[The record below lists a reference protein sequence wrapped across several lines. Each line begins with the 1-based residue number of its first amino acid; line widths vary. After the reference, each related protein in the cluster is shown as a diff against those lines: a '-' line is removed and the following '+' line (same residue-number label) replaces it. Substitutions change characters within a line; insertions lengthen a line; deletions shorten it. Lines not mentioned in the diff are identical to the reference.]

1 MSRIVITFF
10 MLIVFQTRAYA
21 YLDPGSGSY
30 LFQIMLASFVGT
42 AFAVK
47 AYWIQIKNFLKKL
60 FHKNPS

>member
-1 MSRIVITFF
+1 